1 MIKTLKIKT
10 SNFLK
15 KQKNGL
21 PAATENPQDRPP
33 WVLQLRPG
41 AAKSINRENKYI
53 KKMTPLSKV
62 SLSSLELS
70 KVKKKN
76 KGKTQKD
83 HDISEDLNRI
93 PEQIFIRT

>member
-15 KQKNGL
+15 KQKNNL
-21 PAATENPQDRPP
+21 PAATENPKDRPP
-33 WVLQLRPG
+33 WVLQLRPC